1 MRRPAGNA
9 ALQSSA
15 QNATSPAAI
24 PAGRAFRFA
33 AILLML
39 CIFAPSLCA
48 AQESRP
54 QARIGVLANRG
65 KDACREQWAPLIR
78 TLSDALPG
86 VAFTLVPLDFD
97 EVDRAAAEAS
107 VDYVLANPAI
117 YVNLEVRYRAMRIAT
132 LVNQLGDKVS
142 ASFGGVI
149 FTRAGRNDI
158 NTLRDIRG
166 KSFAAT
172 SEDSLGGWLVGLS
185 TLCAQGVDPRKVC
198 SQLSFPGTHD
208 AVVRLVLSGGADAG
222 TVRTDTLERMALKGQ
237 ISLDE
242 VKLLQPPGFKP
253 DPSFPFLYCTE
264 LVPEWPFAR
273 LAHTPEA
280 QAKAVAAVLLTVPP
294 VQAAGY
300 GAQWTVPLD
309 YEPIH
314 HIMRELRVPPY
325 EDHGRISVK
334 AFTSQHGL
342 LVAVLGSLLLALVL
356 AALYLVMLNSRLQE
370 AMANLREAEAELT
383 TRADTDMLT
392 GLLSRRRFSE
402 IVNAEIARALR
413 YERPLSLILMDM
425 DHFKQVNDTWGH
437 PVGDEVLR
445 EVCGRVRRSARSSDF
460 VARLGGEEFAV
471 LLPETTLED
480 AVALAERIRQAV
492 SCRPAHMV
500 GAQELNCTL
509 SLGVAEVC
517 PSIQDFSSLY
527 KAVDEALY
535 RAKRQG
541 RNRTAVSSTCVQNP
555 A

>member
-1 MRRPAGNA
+1 MTSRAT
-9 ALQSSA
+9 AL
-15 QNATSPAAI
+15 
-24 PAGRAFRFA
+24 AGRAFRFA
-33 AILLML
+33 AVLLVL
-39 CIFAPSLCA
+39 CALAPCLCA
-48 AQESRP
+48 AQEARP

-65 KDACREQWAPLIR
+65 KDACLEQWSPLIR

-86 VAFTLVPLDFD
+86 VEFTLVPLDFE
-97 EVDRAAAEAS
+97 EVDRAAAEAA

-132 LVNQLGDKVS
+132 LVNQLGDRVT

-149 FTRAGRNDI
+149 ITRAGRDDI
-158 NTLRDIRG
+158 NTLQDIRG

-172 SEDSLGGWLVGLS
+172 SEGSLGGWLAGLS
-185 TLCAQGVDPRKVC
+185 TLYGQGVDPRKVC
-198 SQLSFPGTHD
+198 SQLTFPGSHD
-208 AVVRLVLSGGADAG
+208 AVVRLILSGGADAG
-222 TVRTDTLERMALKGQ
+222 TVRTDTLERMELKGQ
-237 ISLDE
+237 LRLDE
-242 VKLLQPPGFKP
+242 VKVLLPPGFKP
-253 DPSFPFLYCTE
+253 DPSFPFLYSTE

-280 QAKAVAAVLLTVPP
+280 QAKAVAAVLLTVP
-294 VQAAGY
+294 AGQPSEY

-309 YEPIH
+309 YDPIH
-314 HIMRELRVPPY
+314 RIMRELRVSPY
-325 EDHGRISVK
+325 EDHGRISVRE
-334 AFTSQHGL
+334 FTSQHGL
-342 LVAVLGSLLLALVL
+342 LVAVVGSLLLALIL
-356 AALYLVMLNSRLQE
+356 AALYLVMLNTRLQE

-383 TRADTDMLT
+383 IRADTDMLT
-392 GLLSRRRFSE
+392 GLYSRRRFSE
-402 IVNAEIARALR
+402 IVNAEVARALR

-445 EVCGRVRRSARSSDF
+445 EVAGRVRHSARSNDF
-460 VARLGGEEFAV
+460 VGRLGGEEFAV

-492 SCRPAHMV
+492 ACRPAHMV

-517 PSIQDFSSLY
+517 PSIQDFSTLY

-541 RNRTAVSSTCVQNP
+541 RNRTAISSF
-555 A
+555 

>member
-1 MRRPAGNA
+1 M
-9 ALQSSA
+9 
-15 QNATSPAAI
+15 
-24 PAGRAFRFA
+24 FRFTA
-33 AILLML
+33 LLLLL
-39 CIFAPSLCA
+39 CALAPSLCEA
-48 AQESRP
+48 REAGPE
-54 QARIGVLANRG
+54 ARIGVLANRG
-65 KDACREQWAPLIR
+65 KESCLEQWSPLIR
-78 TLSDALPG
+78 TLSDALPD
-86 VAFTLVPLDFD
+86 VAFTLVPLDFED
-97 EVDRAAAEAS
+97 VDRAAAEAT
-107 VDYVLANPAI
+107 VDYILANPAI

-132 LVNQLGDKVS
+132 LVNQLGDRIT

-149 FTRAGRNDI
+149 FTRAGRGDI
-158 NTLRDIRG
+158 NTFQDIRG
-166 KSFAAT
+166 RSFAAT
-172 SEDSLGGWLVGLS
+172 SEGSMGGWLVGLS
-185 TLCAQGVDPRKVC
+185 TLCAQEVDPRKAC
-198 SQLSFPGTHD
+198 SQLTFPGSHN
-208 AVVRLVLSGGADAG
+208 AVVQLVLSGGADAG
-222 TVRTDTLERMALKGQ
+222 TVRTDTLERMAQKGQ
-237 ISLDE
+237 ISLED
-242 VKLLQPPGFKP
+242 VKVLLPPDFKP
-253 DPSFPFLYCTE
+253 DPAFPFLYSTE

-280 QAKAVAAVLLTVPP
+280 QAKAVAAVLLTIPA
-294 VQAAGY
+294 VQTPDY

-314 HIMRELRVPPY
+314 RIMRELRVPPY

-334 AFTSQHGL
+334 AFTSQHGP

-392 GLLSRRRFSE
+392 GLCNRRRFSE

-425 DHFKQVNDTWGH
+425 DHFKLVNDTWGH

-445 EVCGRVRRSARSSDF
+445 EVSGRVRHSARSSDF

-517 PSIQDFSSLY
+517 PSIQDFSALY

-541 RNRTAVSSTCVQNP
+541 RNRTAVSSFCVRNP